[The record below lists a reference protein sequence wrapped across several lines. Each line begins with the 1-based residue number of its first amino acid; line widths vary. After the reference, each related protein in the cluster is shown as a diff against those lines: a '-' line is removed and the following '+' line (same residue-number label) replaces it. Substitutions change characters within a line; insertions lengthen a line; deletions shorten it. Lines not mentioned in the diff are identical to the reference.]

1 MNDPLI
7 SMNFLGGKR
16 VFQPAEPLEFEYQI
30 DAVQDEQLAAVEA
43 SLLWYT
49 DGKGD
54 EDMAVHYFERRVRG
68 GAGSPDLRSLRRFR
82 TVLPNTPL
90 SYNGII
96 VKVRWCVRVRV
107 FLRGGREFVQELP
120 FQIGRLP
127 RARYTDSS
135 VQPLS

>member
-54 EDMAVHYFERRVRG
+54 EDSAFTMLFGAMA
-68 GAGSPDLRSLRRFR
+68 APMML
-82 TVLPNTPL
+82 VLLML
-90 SYNGII
+90 SVCG
-96 VKVRWCVRVRV
+96 
-107 FLRGGREFVQELP
+107 
-120 FQIGRLP
+120 
-127 RARYTDSS
+127 
-135 VQPLS
+135 